1 MTLLYRRWDTPRC
14 VFGDAVVLAFVLAQ
28 CADGVFTYL
37 GVTLW
42 GLQAEANPLVS
53 SAMVVAGLGPGL
65 AGVKLIAVGLG
76 FALHRYRV
84 HNVVALLTAFYVAA
98 AIVPW
103 MAMFVLLSR

>member
-1 MTLLYRRWDTPRC
+1 MASLYRRWDTPRC
-14 VFGDAVVLAFVLAQ
+14 VFGDVVVLAFVLAQ

-37 GVTLW
+37 GVSLW

-76 FALHRYRV
+76 MALHHLRA
-84 HNVVALLTAFYVAA
+84 HNLVALLTAVYIVA

-103 MAMFVLLSR
+103 MAMFLIDH